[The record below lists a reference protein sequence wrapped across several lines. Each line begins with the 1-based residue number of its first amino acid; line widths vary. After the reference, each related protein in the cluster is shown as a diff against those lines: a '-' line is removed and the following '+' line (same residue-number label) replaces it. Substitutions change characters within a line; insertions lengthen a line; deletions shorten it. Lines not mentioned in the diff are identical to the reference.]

1 LSGFTKL
8 KSLAVLDID
17 TLDIVSELQSCLRN
31 SAGTLSKL
39 KLSFSDKLA
48 ASARKPQID
57 PDPEDSDQEDDIMP
71 MPGPSHTQIEEMS
84 GPARAFR
91 AQEER
96 KTQETVL
103 GRIFGVEST
112 TLEKLQ
118 GAIVVVEVEKKKS
131 KVKTE
136 QELVDFMKTLATKF
150 MGELNGTRDHA
161 ASQEIVDMIGAAA
174 QKYIAEVKSQKD
186 KEDEKSNTA
195 EPSSS
200 SASQPS
206 DDKAVETPAESSEPA
221 VSLFSETATPNK
233 AKESQ
238 GNVSPEDIDIEEP
251 EEQLAIDSEELP
263 ASEADVNEPAGASEG
278 TTADAPEDAPTDAPA
293 PTATPALTAAAVANT
308 KAEFGKVLAA
318 LESQK
323 EDYMSLVEEFESQ
336 GNALT
341 KDIQGWRANNSPIDL
356 PSISA
361 AESQLLN
368 LTQRIRDMQKEIT
381 TCRLAIEGAETS
393 LHHAKDHVRHMRDY
407 IRETRGVALESFS
420 VHLIPVK
427 ASVLSRA
434 VDLRVLRRL
443 TLLNVGI
450 QAPNWALLQRENA
463 EAPLP
468 LRKIFTDNVSIVFLN
483 FVASL
488 PELHELFLL
497 ERENKSKPESFAPR
511 TQTTIDQ
518 IRRLV
523 LKKHLPTLR
532 RLMIKN
538 LADVTWDMND
548 KAILLLCRQGKQL
561 EELACNMSVR
571 AVVCPLRPSL

>member
-1 LSGFTKL
+1 
-8 KSLAVLDID
+8 
-17 TLDIVSELQSCLRN
+17 
-31 SAGTLSKL
+31 
-39 KLSFSDKLA
+39 
-48 ASARKPQID
+48 
-57 PDPEDSDQEDDIMP
+57 
-71 MPGPSHTQIEEMS
+71 
-84 GPARAFR
+84 
-91 AQEER
+91 
-96 KTQETVL
+96 
-103 GRIFGVEST
+103 
-112 TLEKLQ
+112 
-118 GAIVVVEVEKKKS
+118 
-131 KVKTE
+131 
-136 QELVDFMKTLATKF
+136 
-150 MGELNGTRDHA
+150 
-161 ASQEIVDMIGAAA
+161 
-174 QKYIAEVKSQKD
+174 
-186 KEDEKSNTA
+186 
-195 EPSSS
+195 
-200 SASQPS
+200 
-206 DDKAVETPAESSEPA
+206 VETPAESSEPE

-278 TTADAPEDAPTDAPA
+278 TTADAPEDTPTDAPA
-293 PTATPALTAAAVANT
+293 PTATPALKAAAVANT

-323 EDYMSLVEEFESQ
+323 EDYMSLVEEFELQ
-336 GNALT
+336 GNTLT
-341 KDIQGWRANNSPIDL
+341 NDIQRWRASNSPTDL
-356 PSISA
+356 PSISD
-361 AESQLLN
+361 AESQLRN

-381 TCRLAIEGAETS
+381 ACRLAIEGAETS

-434 VDLRVLRRL
+434 VDLPVLRRR

-450 QAPNWALLQRENA
+450 QAPIWALLQRENA

-468 LRKIFTDNVSIVFLN
+468 LRKIFTDNVSVVFLN

>member
-1 LSGFTKL
+1 MSGFTKL

-17 TLDIVSELQSCLRN
+17 SLDMVSELQSCVRN

-39 KLSFSDKLA
+39 ELSFSEKLA
-48 ASARKPQID
+48 SSARKPQID

-71 MPGPSHTQIEEMS
+71 MPPSHNQHEEMS

-91 AQEER
+91 AQEEK
-96 KTQETVL
+96 KTQEAVL
-103 GRIFGVEST
+103 GKIFDVEST
-112 TLEKLQ
+112 PLEKLQ
-118 GAIVVVEVEKKKS
+118 GAIVVVEVEKKKT
-131 KVKTE
+131 KVKSE
-136 QELVDFMKTLATKF
+136 QELVDFMKTIATKF

-161 ASQEIVDMIGAAA
+161 ASQDIVDMIGAAA
-174 QKYIAEVKSQKD
+174 QKYIAEVKLLKE
-186 KEDEKSNTA
+186 KEDEKSNAA

-200 SASQPS
+200 SASQPADEKS
-206 DDKAVETPAESSEPA
+206 AETPAESSEPT
-221 VSLFSETATPNK
+221 VSLFSDTATPNK
-233 AKESQ
+233 AKDSQ
-238 GNVSPEDIDIEEP
+238 GNVSPDDIDIEEP
-251 EEQLAIDSEELP
+251 EEQLAMDIDEPP
-263 ASEADVNEPAGASEG
+263 ASEAAVNEPVAPP
-278 TTADAPEDAPTDAPA
+278 ADAPVPA
-293 PTATPALTAAAVANT
+293 VAAVGNT
-308 KAEFGKVLAA
+308 KEEYGKVLAA

-323 EDYMSLVEEFESQ
+323 ENYMALVEEFESQ
-336 GNALT
+336 GNTLT
-341 KDIQGWRANNSPIDL
+341 KEIQRWRASNSPDL
-356 PSISA
+356 PNIYD
-361 AESQLLN
+361 AESQLRN

-381 TCRLAIEGAETS
+381 ACRLAIEGAEKG
-393 LHHAKDHVRHMRDY
+393 LHQDQDRVRHMRDY
-407 IRETRGVALESFS
+407 MRQTRGVALESFS
-420 VHLIPVK
+420 VYLIPVK

-450 QAPNWALLQRENA
+450 QAPIWALLQRENA

-468 LRKIFTDNVSIVFLN
+468 LRKIFTDNVSAVFLN

-488 PELHELFLL
+488 PELHDLFLL

-523 LKKHLPTLR
+523 LKKHLATLQ

-538 LADVTWDMND
+538 LADTSWDMND
-548 KAILLLCRQGKQL
+548 KTILMLCRQGKTL

-571 AVVCPLRPSL
+571 AVVCLFSPTPTHLYPVLY